1 MGTQGC
7 PHSSNAEVSK
17 GRLGR
22 CVPAE
27 KQENKSC
34 LSPFPGRSIFPPLAS
49 TFFRQAESNRETY
62 IFQLLPKTKGQC
74 TS

>member
-1 MGTQGC
+1 MDTQGC
-7 PHSSNAEVSK
+7 PHSSNAEASK

-34 LSPFPGRSIFPPLAS
+34 LSPFPGRSILPPVAS
-49 TFFRQAESNRETY
+49 IFFHQAESNRETH
-62 IFQLLPKTKGQC
+62 IFQLLPKTKGQHK
-74 TS
+74 S